1 MRGATVGRHPQ
12 QAALLDLHQAAAAC
26 QPIRLQFH
34 HFPREPAMNGSLAQ
48 LLVHMD
54 ALPKALQRLEAARRI
69 GQAQGAAVT
78 ALYAVKSRFVEL
90 PFSPEI
96 GPGIASALQ
105 DLDDQQR
112 RLARSAFDQA
122 LATPGTAVEWAEVRE
137 DPMMAAFAQQA
148 FYADLMVLGQHDPS
162 TDATS
167 GVPSDLAE
175 SVMVMSGKPAL
186 ILPYAGTLPAV
197 IGETVVIAWK
207 PAREAARAVSAAMP
221 LLKRARRVVILS
233 WSGGDEKVAGQRLD
247 LRGYLGLHGVAAEWQ
262 DQGDEPSAALGEL
275 LLSRSFDL
283 GADLLVMGCYGH
295 SRAREWVLGGTSR
308 TVLESMTLPV
318 LMSH

>member
-1 MRGATVGRHPQ
+1 
-12 QAALLDLHQAAAAC
+12 
-26 QPIRLQFH
+26 
-34 HFPREPAMNGSLAQ
+34 MNGSLAQ

-54 ALPKALQRLEAARRI
+54 ALPNAQQRLEAARRL
-69 GQAQGAAVT
+69 GQAQGAAVM
-78 ALYAVKSRFVEL
+78 ALYAVMPRFVQL
-90 PFSPEI
+90 PFAPEI
-96 GPGIASALQ
+96 GPGIAASLQ
-105 DLDDQQR
+105 DIDDQQR

-122 LATPGTAVEWAEVRE
+122 LATPGTAVEWAEIRD

-162 TDATS
+162 TDSSS
-167 GVPSDLAE
+167 GVPSDFAE
-175 SVMVMSGKPAL
+175 NVMLMSGKPAL
-186 ILPYAGTLPAV
+186 ILPYAGLPPAV

-233 WSGGDEKVAGQRLD
+233 WSGDDEKVVGKRLD
-247 LRGYLGLHGVAAEWQ
+247 LRGYLRLNGVEASWQ
-262 DQGDEPSAALGEL
+262 EQGNETSGLGEL

>member
-1 MRGATVGRHPQ
+1 
-12 QAALLDLHQAAAAC
+12 
-26 QPIRLQFH
+26 
-34 HFPREPAMNGSLAQ
+34 MNGSLAQ

-54 ALPKALQRLEAARRI
+54 ALPNAQQRLEAARRL

-78 ALYAVKSRFVEL
+78 ALYAVMPRFVQL
-90 PFSPEI
+90 PFAPEI
-96 GPGIASALQ
+96 GPGIAASLQ
-105 DLDDQQR
+105 DIDDQQR

-122 LATPGTAVEWAEVRE
+122 LATPGTAVEWAEIRD

-162 TDATS
+162 TDPS
-167 GVPSDLAE
+167 FGVPSDFAE
-175 SVMVMSGKPAL
+175 NVMLMSGKPAL
-186 ILPYAGTLPAV
+186 ILPYAGLPPAV

-207 PAREAARAVSAAMP
+207 PVREAARAVGAAMP

-233 WSGGDEKVAGQRLD
+233 WSGDDKKVVGKRLD
-247 LRGYLGLHGVAAEWQ
+247 LRGYLRLNGVEASWQ
-262 DQGDEPSAALGEL
+262 EQGNETSGLGEL

>member
-1 MRGATVGRHPQ
+1 
-12 QAALLDLHQAAAAC
+12 
-26 QPIRLQFH
+26 
-34 HFPREPAMNGSLAQ
+34 MNGSFAQ

-54 ALPKALQRLEAARRI
+54 ALPKAQQRLETARRL

-78 ALYAVKSRFVEL
+78 ALYAVMSHFVEL

-105 DLDDQQR
+105 DIDDQQR
-112 RLARSAFDQA
+112 RLARSAFDQV
-122 LATPGTAVEWAEVRE
+122 LATPGTPVEWAEIRE

-162 TDATS
+162 TASSS
-167 GVPSDLAE
+167 GVPSDFAE
-175 SVMVMSGKPAL
+175 NVMVMSGKPAL
-186 ILPYAGTLPAV
+186 ILPYAGMLPTV

-233 WSGGDEKVAGQRLD
+233 WSGDDEKVVGKRLD
-247 LRGYLGLHGVAAEWQ
+247 LRGYLRLNGVTADWLE
-262 DQGDEPSAALGEL
+262 QGDEPSALGEL
-275 LLSRSFDL
+275 LLSRCFDV

-318 LMSH
+318 LMVH

>member
-1 MRGATVGRHPQ
+1 
-12 QAALLDLHQAAAAC
+12 
-26 QPIRLQFH
+26 
-34 HFPREPAMNGSLAQ
+34 MNGSLAQ

-54 ALPKALQRLEAARRI
+54 ALPNAQQRLEAARRL
-69 GQAQGAAVT
+69 GQAQGAAVMT
-78 ALYAVKSRFVEL
+78 LYAVMPRFVQL
-90 PFSPEI
+90 PFAPEI
-96 GPGIASALQ
+96 GPGIAASLQ
-105 DLDDQQR
+105 DIDDQQR

-122 LATPGTAVEWAEVRE
+122 LATPGTAVEWAEIRD

-162 TDATS
+162 TDPSS
-167 GVPSDLAE
+167 GVPSDFAE
-175 SVMVMSGKPAL
+175 NVMLMSGKPAL
-186 ILPYAGTLPAV
+186 ILPYAGLPPAV

-233 WSGGDEKVAGQRLD
+233 WSGDDEKVVGKRLD
-247 LRGYLGLHGVAAEWQ
+247 LRGYLRLNGVEASWQ
-262 DQGDEPSAALGEL
+262 EQGNETSGLGEL

>member
-1 MRGATVGRHPQ
+1 
-12 QAALLDLHQAAAAC
+12 
-26 QPIRLQFH
+26 
-34 HFPREPAMNGSLAQ
+34 MNGSLAQ

-54 ALPKALQRLEAARRI
+54 ALPTAQLRLEAARRL

-78 ALYAVKSRFVEL
+78 ALYAVMSRFVQL

-105 DLDDQQR
+105 DIDDQQR

-122 LATPGTAVEWAEVRE
+122 LAMPGTAVEWAEIRG

-148 FYADLMVLGQHDPS
+148 FYADLMVLGQYDPS
-162 TDATS
+162 TDS
-167 GVPSDLAE
+167 SSDVPSDFAE
-175 SVMVMSGKPAL
+175 NVMLMSGKPAL
-186 ILPYAGTLPAV
+186 ILPYAGVLPAV
-197 IGETVVIAWK
+197 IGESVVIAWK

-221 LLKRARRVVILS
+221 LLKRARRVFILS
-233 WSGGDEKVAGQRLD
+233 WAGDDENVAGKRLD
-247 LRGYLGLHGVAAEWQ
+247 LRGYLQLNGVEATWLE
-262 DQGDEPSAALGEL
+262 QGVEPAALGEL

-283 GADLLVMGCYGH
+283 DADLLVMGCYGH

-318 LMSH
+318 LMAH

>member
-1 MRGATVGRHPQ
+1 
-12 QAALLDLHQAAAAC
+12 
-26 QPIRLQFH
+26 
-34 HFPREPAMNGSLAQ
+34 MNGSLAQ

-54 ALPKALQRLEAARRI
+54 ALPQARQRLEAARRL
-69 GQAQGAAVT
+69 GQAHGAAVT
-78 ALYAVKSRFVEL
+78 ALYAVMSHFVEL
-90 PFSPEI
+90 PFAPEI

-105 DLDDQQR
+105 DIDDQQR

-122 LATPGTAVEWAEVRE
+122 LATPGQPVEWAEIRE

-148 FYADLMVLGQHDPS
+148 FYADLMVLGQHDPTTAS
-162 TDATS
+162 AS
-167 GVPSDLAE
+167 GVPSDFAE
-175 SVMVMSGKPAL
+175 NLMVMSGKPAL
-186 ILPYAGTLPAV
+186 ILPYAGMPPAV

-233 WSGGDEKVAGQRLD
+233 WSGDDEKVVGKRLD
-247 LRGYLGLHGVAAEWQ
+247 LRSYLRLNGVTADWLE
-262 DQGDEPSAALGEL
+262 QGDEPLALGEL

-308 TVLESMTLPV
+308 TVLASMTLPV
-318 LMSH
+318 LMAH

>member
-1 MRGATVGRHPQ
+1 
-12 QAALLDLHQAAAAC
+12 
-26 QPIRLQFH
+26 
-34 HFPREPAMNGSLAQ
+34 MNGSLAQ

-54 ALPKALQRLEAARRI
+54 ALPNAQQRLEAARRL
-69 GQAQGAAVT
+69 GQAQGAAVM
-78 ALYAVKSRFVEL
+78 ALYAVMPRFVQL
-90 PFSPEI
+90 PFAPEI
-96 GPGIASALQ
+96 GPGIAASLQ
-105 DLDDQQR
+105 DIDDQQR

-122 LATPGTAVEWAEVRE
+122 LATPGTAVEWAEIRD

-162 TDATS
+162 TDPSS
-167 GVPSDLAE
+167 GVQSDFAE
-175 SVMVMSGKPAL
+175 NVMLMSGKPAL
-186 ILPYAGTLPAV
+186 ILPYAGLPPAV

-207 PAREAARAVSAAMP
+207 PVREAARAVGAAMP

-233 WSGGDEKVAGQRLD
+233 WSGDDKKVVGKRLD
-247 LRGYLGLHGVAAEWQ
+247 LRGYLRLNGVEASWQ
-262 DQGDEPSAALGEL
+262 EQGNETSGLGEL

>member
-1 MRGATVGRHPQ
+1 
-12 QAALLDLHQAAAAC
+12 
-26 QPIRLQFH
+26 
-34 HFPREPAMNGSLAQ
+34 MNESFAQ

-54 ALPKALQRLEAARRI
+54 ALPKAQQRLEAARRL

-78 ALYAVKSRFVEL
+78 ALYAVMSHFVEL
-90 PFSPEI
+90 PFAPEI

-105 DLDDQQR
+105 DIDDQQR
-112 RLARSAFDQA
+112 RLARTAFDQA
-122 LATPGTAVEWAEVRE
+122 LATPGTAVEWAEIRE

-162 TDATS
+162 TASSS
-167 GVPSDLAE
+167 GVPSDFAE
-175 SVMVMSGKPAL
+175 NVMLMSGKPAL
-186 ILPYAGTLPAV
+186 ILPYAGMVPAE

-233 WSGGDEKVAGQRLD
+233 WSGEDEKVLGNRLD
-247 LRGYLGLHGVAAEWQ
+247 LRGYLRLNGVAADWLE
-262 DQGDEPSAALGEL
+262 QGDEPSALGEL
-275 LLSRSFDL
+275 LLSRCFDM

>member
-1 MRGATVGRHPQ
+1 
-12 QAALLDLHQAAAAC
+12 
-26 QPIRLQFH
+26 
-34 HFPREPAMNGSLAQ
+34 MNGSLAQ

-54 ALPKALQRLEAARRI
+54 ALPTAPQRLEAARRL

-78 ALYAVKSRFVEL
+78 ALYAVMSHFVEL
-90 PFSPEI
+90 PFAPEI

-105 DLDDQQR
+105 DIDDQQR

-122 LATPGTAVEWAEVRE
+122 LATPGAAVEWAEIRE

-162 TDATS
+162 TASSS
-167 GVPSDLAE
+167 GVPSDFAE
-175 SVMVMSGKPAL
+175 NVMTMSGKPAL
-186 ILPYAGTLPAV
+186 ILPYAGMAPAV

-207 PAREAARAVSAAMP
+207 PAREAARAVCAALP

-233 WSGGDEKVAGQRLD
+233 WSGENEKVLGKRLD
-247 LRGYLGLHGVAAEWQ
+247 LRGYLRLNGVAADWLE
-262 DQGDEPSAALGEL
+262 QGDEPSALGEV
-275 LLSRSFDL
+275 LLSRCFDM

>member
-1 MRGATVGRHPQ
+1 
-12 QAALLDLHQAAAAC
+12 
-26 QPIRLQFH
+26 
-34 HFPREPAMNGSLAQ
+34 MNGSLAQ

-54 ALPKALQRLEAARRI
+54 ALPNAQQRLEAARRL
-69 GQAQGAAVT
+69 GQAQGAAVM
-78 ALYAVKSRFVEL
+78 ALYAVMPRFVQL
-90 PFSPEI
+90 PFAPEI
-96 GPGIASALQ
+96 GPGIAASLQ
-105 DLDDQQR
+105 DIDDQQR

-122 LATPGTAVEWAEVRE
+122 LATPGTAVEWAEIRD

-162 TDATS
+162 TDPSS
-167 GVPSDLAE
+167 GVPSDFVE
-175 SVMVMSGKPAL
+175 NVMLMSGKPAL
-186 ILPYAGTLPAV
+186 ILPYAGLPPAV

-207 PAREAARAVSAAMP
+207 PVREAARAVGAAMP

-233 WSGGDEKVAGQRLD
+233 WSGDDKKVVGKRLD
-247 LRGYLGLHGVAAEWQ
+247 LRGYLRLNGVEASWQ
-262 DQGDEPSAALGEL
+262 EQGNETSGLGEL

-295 SRAREWVLGGTSR
+295 RRAREWALGGTSR

>member
-1 MRGATVGRHPQ
+1 
-12 QAALLDLHQAAAAC
+12 
-26 QPIRLQFH
+26 
-34 HFPREPAMNGSLAQ
+34 MNESFAQ

-54 ALPKALQRLEAARRI
+54 ALPKAQQRLEAARRL

-78 ALYAVKSRFVEL
+78 ALYAVMSHFVEL
-90 PFSPEI
+90 PFAPEI

-105 DLDDQQR
+105 DIDDQQR
-112 RLARSAFDQA
+112 RLARTAFDQA
-122 LATPGTAVEWAEVRE
+122 LATPGTAVEWAEIRE

-148 FYADLMVLGQHDPS
+148 FYADLMVLGQHDP
-162 TDATS
+162 ATASSS
-167 GVPSDLAE
+167 GVPSDFAE
-175 SVMVMSGKPAL
+175 NVMLMSGKPAL
-186 ILPYAGTLPAV
+186 ILPYAGMVPAV

-233 WSGGDEKVAGQRLD
+233 WSGGDAKVVGKRLD
-247 LRGYLGLHGVAAEWQ
+247 LRGYLRLNGITADWLE
-262 DQGDEPSAALGEL
+262 QGDEPSALGEV
-275 LLSRSFDL
+275 LLSRSFDM
-283 GADLLVMGCYGH
+283 GADLLVMGCYSH

-318 LMSH
+318 LMAH